1 MNKRLEGISI
11 ELNLPKKKLLLCR
24 SCNFISQYLNILLSQ
39 YFKKFYLVE
48 IDLLKIDL
56 LTICKEYFVYRI
68 SLMRKTKAKYFHI
81 SMNIVVDIYSL
92 S

>member
-48 IDLLKIDL
+48 IDLLKIDS

>member
-56 LTICKEYFVYRI
+56 LTICKEYFV
-68 SLMRKTKAKYFHI
+68 
-81 SMNIVVDIYSL
+81 
-92 S
+92 